1 MSAAT
6 GPLRPSPSE
15 AREIA
20 RLHDRITE
28 LEDQLAAARQ
38 RVEQQ
43 QADCHTHRP
52 RHIRTPQRVVRDV
65 PTGGA
70 L

>member
-1 MSAAT
+1 MSAPA

-28 LEDQLAAARQ
+28 LEDQLAAARHA
-38 RVEQQ
+38 VTQQ
-43 QADCHTHRP
+43 QADCHNPRP
-52 RHIRTPQRVVRDV
+52 RHINHPRPATRDV
-65 PTGGA
+65 PTGE
-70 L
+70 LT